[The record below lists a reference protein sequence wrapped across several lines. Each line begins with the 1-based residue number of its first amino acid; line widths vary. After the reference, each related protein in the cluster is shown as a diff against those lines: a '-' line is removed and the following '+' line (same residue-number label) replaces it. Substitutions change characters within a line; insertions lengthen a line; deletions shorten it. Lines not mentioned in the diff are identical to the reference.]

1 MIPTLS
7 FRFELQY
14 ELEDAMN
21 QYSTASELFD
31 ACGVLF
37 GPDVEVSIEFLK
49 YLQPSGI
56 KDAYRCQAFKTHPDR
71 AAALDQ
77 DEEFLNDRFKTL
89 TQAYERLIAAVKGNG
104 RVLMQQSKPRTPER
118 RPEYR
123 KPTKK
128 PNPYPKNDHFYSKKG
143 AVPKRKLLI
152 GQYLYYSGYISWN
165 TLIEVIVRQRRD
177 RPPIGQIAANW
188 GLIDSDQLQYILA
201 NRKFSEKFGDYA
213 VRNEYFT
220 QRNLLALLYKQ
231 KKLQRPIGH
240 YLVKYGLRL
249 DVLDRLV
256 KEQKIHNR
264 NATFK

>member
-1 MIPTLS
+1 MITISS
-7 FRFELQY
+7 FLFGLKY
-14 ELEDAMN
+14 ELEDSMN
-21 QYSTASELFD
+21 QYCTASELFD

-37 GPDVEVSIEFLK
+37 GPEVEVSIDFLK

-71 AAALDQ
+71 AAALGQ

-89 TQAYERLIAAVKGNG
+89 TQAYERLIAAIKGDG
-104 RVLMQQSKPRTPER
+104 RVLMQQSKPQPPKR
-118 RPEYR
+118 RPEYG
-123 KPTKK
+123 KPPKK
-128 PNPYPKNDHFYSKKG
+128 PNPYPGNDHFYSNKG
-143 AVPKRKLLI
+143 NVPERKLLI

-165 TLIEVIVRQRRD
+165 TLIEVIVRQRRE
-177 RPPIGQIAANW
+177 RPLIGQLAVNW

-213 VRNEYFT
+213 VRNKYFT

-240 YLVKYGLRL
+240 YLLQYGFRP
-249 DVLDRLV
+249 DVLERLV
-256 KEQKIHNR
+256 KKQKIHNR
-264 NATFK
+264 SATF

>member
-1 MIPTLS
+1 MITISS
-7 FRFELQY
+7 FLFGLKY
-14 ELEDAMN
+14 ELEDSMN
-21 QYSTASELFD
+21 QYCTASELFD

-37 GPDVEVSIEFLK
+37 GPEVEVSIDFLK

-71 AAALDQ
+71 AAALGQ

-89 TQAYERLIAAVKGNG
+89 TQAYERLIAAIKGDG
-104 RVLMQQSKPRTPER
+104 RVLMQQSKPQPPKRS
-118 RPEYR
+118 PEYG
-123 KPTKK
+123 KPPKK
-128 PNPYPKNDHFYSKKG
+128 PNPYPGNDHFYSNKG
-143 AVPKRKLLI
+143 NVPERKLLI

-165 TLIEVIVRQRRD
+165 TLIEVIVRQRRE
-177 RPPIGQIAANW
+177 RPLIGQLAVNW

-213 VRNEYFT
+213 VRNKYFT

-240 YLVKYGLRL
+240 YLLQYGFRP
-249 DVLDRLV
+249 DVLERLV
-256 KEQKIHNR
+256 KKQKIHNR
-264 NATFK
+264 SATF